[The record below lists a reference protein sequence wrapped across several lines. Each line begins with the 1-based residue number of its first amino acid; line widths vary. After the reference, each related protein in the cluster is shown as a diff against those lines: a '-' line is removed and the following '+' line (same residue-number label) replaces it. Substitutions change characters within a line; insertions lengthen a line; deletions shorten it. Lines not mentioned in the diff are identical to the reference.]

1 MAVSTTSHLQSR
13 KLQYN
18 ERGLKMKRLFPA
30 VFLLVTTGILAQ
42 QQVQFTAPA
51 LKVGQTFVRSAAY
64 KMNFDVVLKFAGNTL
79 QEANRDATQTIRK
92 TETILDMNGETI
104 TKIKVSYDVIENKMV
119 VTEDGIPQNEKQD
132 RNPVL
137 RQTYI
142 VTAQDGTVKV
152 TDTNGLKPSL
162 EEVDIVSEDYKN
174 LGHTDSFRNFFRA
187 KSVQVG
193 EPLQMPGVLAAG
205 MFTDAAHR
213 RIKVE
218 SASFILKELRK
229 NLAVFNTTLR
239 MQWNEDANTSMKLNV
254 SGETLVNIQSSQP
267 VSTNLSGTMRVTG
280 TEQLY
285 NRLVMVDGKGKIA
298 LTESLQSK

>member
-1 MAVSTTSHLQSR
+1 
-13 KLQYN
+13 
-18 ERGLKMKRLFPA
+18 MKRLFPA